1 MVFLLAFWLL
11 VLNLLFNHFYL
22 IYMNKTVGIL
32 SVLVLC
38 AGVGGFFGGMQYQ
51 KSNGTTPVPDMMNR
65 AGGGMMPQGRMGAGA
80 AGGQFAGGAGFTSG
94 EILSKDES
102 SITVKLMDGGS
113 KIVLFSAS
121 TTVMKAT
128 TVSRDDLTVGEQVT
142 VTGATNTDGT
152 VSAQSVQVRSGDMG
166 LPGGMMPP
174 ENIPE
179 TR

>member
-1 MVFLLAFWLL
+1 
-11 VLNLLFNHFYL
+11 
-22 IYMNKTVGIL
+22 
-32 SVLVLC
+32 
-38 AGVGGFFGGMQYQ
+38 
-51 KSNGTTPVPDMMNR
+51 
-65 AGGGMMPQGRMGAGA
+65 
-80 AGGQFAGGAGFTSG
+80 
-94 EILSKDES
+94 
-102 SITVKLMDGGS
+102 MDGGS

>member
-1 MVFLLAFWLL
+1 
-11 VLNLLFNHFYL
+11 
-22 IYMNKTVGIL
+22 MNKTVGIL

-38 AGVGGFFGGMQYQ
+38 AGIGGFFGGMQYQ
-51 KSNGTTPVPDMMNR
+51 KSKGVTQMPNFMS
-65 AGGGMMPQGRMGAGA
+65 GGGTGMMQQGRMGQGGGA
-80 AGGQFAGGAGFTSG
+80 RFTGGAGFTSG

-102 SITVKLMDGGS
+102 SMTVKLMDGGS

-128 TVSRDDLTVGEQVT
+128 EVSKDELAVGEQVT

-152 VSAQSVQVRSGDMG
+152 VSAQSVQVRSGDVG
-166 LPGGMMPP
+166 LPAGMMPP
-174 ENIPE
+174 EGAPE

>member
-1 MVFLLAFWLL
+1 
-11 VLNLLFNHFYL
+11 
-22 IYMNKTVGIL
+22 MNKAVGIL
-32 SVLVLC
+32 SVLVVC
-38 AGVGGFFGGMQYQ
+38 AGLAGFFGGVQYQ
-51 KSNGTTPVPDMMNR
+51 KSNGAPQMPGVMNMG
-65 AGGGMMPQGRMGAGA
+65 AGGMMQQGRMGTGGTGA
-80 AGGQFAGGAGFTSG
+80 RLAGGAGFTSG
-94 EILSKDES
+94 EILSKDEN

-128 TVSRDDLTVGEQVT
+128 EVSKDELNVGEQVT

-179 TR
+179 TQ